1 MPATGPDHAKLRL
14 ISRSPLPRVPS
25 MRLAA
30 GTRALSKTI
39 SQFGASRCPDVLID
53 V

>member
-1 MPATGPDHAKLRL
+1 
-14 ISRSPLPRVPS
+14 
-25 MRLAA
+25 LAA

-39 SQFGASRCPDVLID
+39 SQFGARRCPDVLID